1 MHRVRRRLAAIIEP
15 TEAPAPPVAE
25 PPRRRVAPFELA
37 PGRRAAEVAAAG
49 VGRTWFH
56 TFELV
61 DENGETATIQ
71 GYDPT
76 PDKAGLFGMPV
87 DLAGLRVLDV
97 GAYDGFFSFEA
108 ARRGAADVLATDGEC
123 WSGHHVDPHG
133 NFVLIRDA
141 TGRAVRDQVIRVED
155 LTPEAVG
162 GTFDVVL
169 FFGVLYHAPDPIG
182 YLRRVRSV
190 TAGHALVE
198 TVVDL
203 LDVERP
209 ALAYYPGTYLNG
221 DPSNHF
227 GPNLAA
233 VEGLAL
239 DAGFSRVEHLDTWAL
254 HLVQDLRGEYVDQAR
269 PKSGRA
275 VFRFWP

>member
-1 MHRVRRRLAAIIEP
+1 MHRLRRRLAALIEP
-15 TEAPAPPVAE
+15 TEPSAPAVGERA
-25 PPRRRVAPFELA
+25 RSRVAPFELA
-37 PGRRAAEVAAAG
+37 PGRRAGEVAASAE
-49 VGRTWFH
+49 GRTWFH
-56 TFELV
+56 TFDLV
-61 DENGETATIQ
+61 DDAGGTATIQ

-76 PDKAGLFGMPV
+76 PDKTNVFGIP
-87 DLAGLRVLDV
+87 DRLDGQSVLDI

-123 WSGHHVDPHG
+123 WSGHHTDPHG

-141 TGRAVRDQVIRVED
+141 TGLEVRDQTIRVED
-155 LTPEAVG
+155 LSADAVG
-162 GTFDVVL
+162 GRYDLVF

-182 YLRRVRSV
+182 YLRRVRDV
-190 TAGHALVE
+190 TGGHALVE

-203 LDVERP
+203 LDVDRP

-233 VEGLAL
+233 VEGLGL

-254 HLVQDLRGEYVDQAR
+254 HLVQNLRGEPVDPTRVRSA
-269 PKSGRA
+269 RA